1 MTDID
6 INNDFEEELVITKEI
21 AESKTLRAAL
31 VFGKIAVKAK
41 FLTPEQLD
49 DALAIQRDFNT
60 ISNERPRKR
69 IGDILLEKG
78 WMNAEQIYKVQIDVF
93 NQLCEDPPK

>member
-1 MTDID
+1 M
-6 INNDFEEELVITKEI
+6 ITKEV
-21 AESKTLRAAL
+21 AESKTFRAAL
-31 VFGKIAVKAK
+31 VFGKIAVKAN
-41 FLTPEQLD
+41 FLTQEQLD

-60 ISNERPRKR
+60 ISNKRPQKR

-93 NQLCEDPPK
+93 NQLSEDQPK